1 MRLLAL
7 AVNVLVKGLK
17 QTPLCTKKE
26 KVHDGTPRD
35 NGGQWLS
42 MRNVLLIAATVAVM
56 VVSFAAP
63 AMADEVQDEES
74 LKEEEK
80 PLKDPGIRLC
90 DITPTECDN
99 TDDSKDDNKN
109 NEHNNDQDKYQ
120 EYCNNPMLVY
130 DPAYDKNNEHNND
143 QDKYQEYC
151 NNPMLVY
158 DPACDKNNEHSQDSD
173 DSQDEQ
179 GHNSGADPDSKD
191 PNSPVE
197 EEKPLKDPGI
207 RLCDITPTE
216 CENTEEDS
224 AQKTPVVGDPR
235 NDSSNSDE
243 AGQIANSS
251 GQLATSPTT
260 YGCPFDYEYYELW
273 DTCRPGPKDF
283 PLIFT
288 AAGEMPAPDSLGGYV
303 SLAYGLPSEAATA
316 LGFGVQ
322 VLLGHYVGD
331 GLVGWGEDVVGP
343 VGYGLQGVGYTV
355 GFASDAVGLA
365 LEGAGEIVGAAADG
379 VGEVVDAVADNVVYP
394 ILGGVVEAVNNS
406 VEKVA
411 DAVGSTAKKVFCKIF
426 C

>member
-7 AVNVLVKGLK
+7 AVKVLVKGLK

-90 DITPTECDN
+90 DITPTECENTDSKDPNSPVEEEKPLKDPGIRLCDITPTECDN

-130 DPAYDKNNEHNND
+130 DPACDKNNEHNND

-158 DPACDKNNEHSQDSD
+158 DPACDKNNEHNNDQDKYQEYCNNPMLVYDPACDKNNEHNNDQDKYQEYCNNPILVYDPAGDKNNEHSQDSD

-331 GLVGWGEDVVGP
+331 GL
-343 VGYGLQGVGYTV
+343 
-355 GFASDAVGLA
+355 
-365 LEGAGEIVGAAADG
+365 
-379 VGEVVDAVADNVVYP
+379 
-394 ILGGVVEAVNNS
+394 
-406 VEKVA
+406 
-411 DAVGSTAKKVFCKIF
+411 
-426 C
+426 

>member
-130 DPAYDKNNEHNND
+130 DPACDKNNEHNN
-143 QDKYQEYC
+143 
-151 NNPMLVY
+151 
-158 DPACDKNNEHSQDSD
+158 DSD

-197 EEKPLKDPGI
+197 QDRVKDSGI

-224 AQKTPVVGDPR
+224 AQKTPVVRDPR

-288 AAGEMPAPDSLGGYV
+288 AAGEMPAPDSVGGYV

-316 LGFGVQ
+316 LGFG
-322 VLLGHYVGD
+322 
-331 GLVGWGEDVVGP
+331 
-343 VGYGLQGVGYTV
+343 
-355 GFASDAVGLA
+355 
-365 LEGAGEIVGAAADG
+365 
-379 VGEVVDAVADNVVYP
+379 
-394 ILGGVVEAVNNS
+394 
-406 VEKVA
+406 
-411 DAVGSTAKKVFCKIF
+411 
-426 C
+426 

>member
-7 AVNVLVKGLK
+7 AVKVLVKGLK

-90 DITPTECDN
+90 DITPTECENTDSKDPNSPVEEEKPLKDSGIRLCDITPTECDN

-130 DPAYDKNNEHNND
+130 DPACDKNNEHNN
-143 QDKYQEYC
+143 
-151 NNPMLVY
+151 
-158 DPACDKNNEHSQDSD
+158 DSD

-197 EEKPLKDPGI
+197 QDRVKDSGI

-224 AQKTPVVGDPR
+224 AQKTPVVRDPR

-260 YGCPFDYEYYELW
+260 YGCPFDYEY
-273 DTCRPGPKDF
+273 
-283 PLIFT
+283 
-288 AAGEMPAPDSLGGYV
+288 
-303 SLAYGLPSEAATA
+303 
-316 LGFGVQ
+316 
-322 VLLGHYVGD
+322 
-331 GLVGWGEDVVGP
+331 
-343 VGYGLQGVGYTV
+343 
-355 GFASDAVGLA
+355 
-365 LEGAGEIVGAAADG
+365 
-379 VGEVVDAVADNVVYP
+379 
-394 ILGGVVEAVNNS
+394 
-406 VEKVA
+406 
-411 DAVGSTAKKVFCKIF
+411 
-426 C
+426 